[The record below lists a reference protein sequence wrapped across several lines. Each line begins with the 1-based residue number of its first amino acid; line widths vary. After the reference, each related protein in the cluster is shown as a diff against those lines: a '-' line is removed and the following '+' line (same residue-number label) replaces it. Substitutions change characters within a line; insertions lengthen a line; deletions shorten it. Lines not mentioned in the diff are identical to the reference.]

1 MNSDENNVNRSTENT
16 YIEADGKDVTDT
28 YTADPTQYSNV
39 PQTGTQEKIANMALG
54 FGIGSLFIV
63 FFAIPSLIYGYKYKK
78 QSVTTESGLKK
89 SKAGIII
96 SYIAIGIVLLAQ
108 LTKLFG

>member
-1 MNSDENNVNRSTENT
+1 MDLDNNNITVETN
-16 YIEADGKDVTDT
+16 GKDVTNT
-28 YTADPTQYSNV
+28 YADSSYYTDE
-39 PQTGTQEKIANMALG
+39 PQNASQEKTANMALG

-63 FFAIPSLIYGYKYKK
+63 IFAIPSLIYGYKYKK

-96 SYIAIGIVLLAQ
+96 SYVAIGIVLLAQ
-108 LTKLFG
+108 LTKLLG